1 MLFFLFL
8 LLADP
13 APAPA
18 PSPAIVP
25 LVPQQDSQQTGE
37 RKTPF
42 VFTSSTIPC
51 LTIDK
56 TPVTWHLKD
65 APPSSIAKENLLLFS
80 LADPG
85 EYVVYAT
92 FEGGTS
98 LVWIVIPPSTG
109 PPLPDTLATRVKAAL
124 PPGPDRIIF
133 RSTLT
138 ALTSELDASRVP
150 DVKTLYTKL
159 EAGLSANKWPT
170 NKYPKLTDL
179 FGELFGVAK
188 PGSDLVDQPA
198 VSNTLKTV
206 IKALE

>member
-8 LLADP
+8 LFADP
-13 APAPA
+13 APA
-18 PSPAIVP
+18 PAIVP

-51 LTIDK
+51 LTIEAQK
-56 TPVTWHLKD
+56 PVTWHLKD
-65 APPSSIAKENLLLFS
+65 APPSAIPRDNLLLFS

-109 PPLPDTLATRVKAAL
+109 PPLPDTLSERVRKAL

-133 RSTLT
+133 RATLT
-138 ALTSELDASRVP
+138 ALTTELDSSRIP

-159 EAGLSANKWPT
+159 EAGLTANKWPT

-179 FGELFGVAK
+179 FGELFGTAK
-188 PGSDLVDQPA
+188 PGTELVDQPA
-198 VSNTLKTV
+198 VSNSLKTV